1 VLQAVPPPQVA
12 LVGRRKRGDA
22 GCAAPMGHLFRTPEA
37 SEDCWWG
44 RGGRLPGLGRA
55 EACQSFTTTT
65 IGSAAT
71 TTTTTIGLAAAT
83 ITWG

>member
-1 VLQAVPPPQVA
+1 V
-12 LVGRRKRGDA
+12 
-22 GCAAPMGHLFRTPEA
+22 
-37 SEDCWWG
+37 
-44 RGGRLPGLGRA
+44 
-55 EACQSFTTTT
+55 CQSFTTTT